1 MAVNNALL
9 QDAIMYATDMGMK
22 VLPCKPTGEQN
33 KAPLISNGFKAA
45 SANAEQ
51 IRSWWQQWPTALIGV
66 AIPDHYIVLDI
77 DPRNGGS
84 LEALE
89 AVTGPLPDTLT
100 SWSGRGDGGRHLW
113 FHKPA
118 QEISSRQLPK
128 GVDLKAGGRGYV
140 IVPPS
145 LHPATGKPYVWTG
158 TSVAELPVSAI
169 DALAPRKPS
178 VTLPAPAAEH
188 SGNLNGLVRS
198 VAEAVEGE
206 RNQKL
211 YWASCRAF
219 DHGNDDIIQDLFE
232 AALSVGLTD
241 SEATATI
248 DSARRTDRQQPEPF
262 VPRGEIPHTSPIL
275 ETQNNRSDDIPT
287 NWNSPESDNSQA
299 LGNPQNEDSHLNNLS
314 RINSTSE
321 NNDKGDSS
329 HNDAEPNHD
338 PLGSAFTAT
347 SLLAQEFPPLEYVVP
362 GVITE
367 GLGLLVA
374 PPKIGKS
381 WMVLGVGIACSTG
394 GRAFNAITVDQRP
407 VLYLALEDGPRRLQ
421 DRLHTIGMTTGTDD
435 LQFMTETKAGAML
448 TIGAFIERNAHRK
461 PLVILDTLGKARDV
475 YTGNDAYQK
484 DYKELS
490 DYKRLVDRHPG
501 SSLLIVHHTNKG
513 AHGDF
518 VASVSGTQG
527 ITGAADSVLTIER
540 GRGEDEAVL
549 NVTSRDAAEGSYAMT
564 FDNGK
569 WTLDGADLQDAAQAV
584 QVRKATTGVGDA
596 MTEVIELVSKHPEGI
611 KPKDVATLLHWE
623 DDKARNYLRRA
634 YESGRIQRLAR
645 GIYTPVP
652 SVPSVPFTDELG
664 EIGTQST
671 QGIPLQPGESEN
683 S

>member
-1 MAVNNALL
+1 MTPEQLEEVISLGL
-9 QDAIMYATDMGMK
+9 RI
-22 VLPCKPTGEQN
+22 LPTKD
-33 KAPLISNGFKAA
+33 KRSLIKDWPNTA
-45 SANAEQ
+45 SSDPEQ
-51 IRSWWQQWPTALIGV
+51 IRSWWKQWPHAQPAAVVPEDITIF
-66 AIPDHYIVLDI
+66 DI
-77 DPRNGGS
+77 DIRNGGS

-89 AVTGPLPDTLT
+89 AVAGPLPDTLT
-100 SWSGRGDGGRHLW
+100 SWSGRGDGGCHLW
-113 FHKPA
+113 FKKPA
-118 QEISSRQLPK
+118 TEISQRQLPP
-128 GVDLKAGGRGYV
+128 GVDLRKPGVHYV
-140 IVPPS
+140 IIPPA
-145 LHPATGKPYVWTG
+145 LHPVTGQPYTWNSVPY
-158 TSVAELPVSAI
+158 VAELPAQAVE
-169 DALAPRKPS
+169 ALAPPKPR
-178 VTLPAPAAEH
+178 VTLPAPVSEH

-198 VAEAVEGE
+198 VSEAVEGE
-206 RNQKL
+206 RNEKL
-211 YWASCRAF
+211 FWASCRAF
-219 DHGNDDIIQDLFE
+219 DHGDDDIIQDLFE
-232 AALSVGLTD
+232 AALSVGLTE
-241 SEATATI
+241 SEASSTI
-248 DSARRTDRQQPEPF
+248 DSARRTDRQPVEPF
-262 VPRGEIPHTSPIL
+262 VPSYLAPIPNQVTPSSTP
-275 ETQNNRSDDIPT
+275 EEGKSD
-287 NWNSPESDNSQA
+287 NGPES
-299 LGNPQNEDSHLNNLS
+299 
-314 RINSTSE
+314 

-381 WMVLGVGIACSTG
+381 WMVLDVGIACSTG
-394 GRAFNAITVDQRP
+394 GKAFNAIPVDQRP

-421 DRLHTIGMTTGTDD
+421 DRLHTIGMTTGNDD

-448 TIGAFIERNAHRK
+448 TIGAFIERNTHRK

-490 DYKRLVDRHPG
+490 DYKRLVDAHPG

-584 QVRKATTGVGDA
+584 QVRKATIGVGDP
-596 MTEVIELVSKHPEGI
+596 MGELIEKVAEHPEGI
-611 KPKDVATLLHWE
+611 KASDLAQLLHW
-623 DDKARNYLRRA
+623 DSAKVRTYLARA
-634 YESGRIQRLAR
+634 YEANRIMRLKR
-645 GIYTPVP
+645 GLYAPVA
-652 SVPSVPFTDELG
+652 SVASVISETGERYNATQITDVTH
-664 EIGTQST
+664 I
-671 QGIPLQPGESEN
+671 QPGESETP
-683 S
+683 